1 VRRLPE
7 SVQTQTPS
15 DRAQEAAQRRE
26 AVSMFQVHE
35 TVLAFGFVQP
45 AHEPPVLV
53 LQTVQR
59 VT

>member
-1 VRRLPE
+1 MRRLPE

-26 AVSMFQVHE
+26 AISVFQVHE
-35 TVLAFGFVQP
+35 TVFAFWFVQP

-53 LQTVQR
+53 LQTV
-59 VT
+59 